1 MKAYRGE
8 EIVCE
13 CGRIAGNFR
22 KDVAVDARISAEDIA
37 ISLPGAPD
45 FLGRYLCPDCKME
58 VARFEGGQ
66 WHAMTRR
73 GWL

>member
-8 EIVCE
+8 EIICD
-13 CGRIAGNFR
+13 CGRIVGNFGN
-22 KDVAVDARISAEDIA
+22 DVPDGASISSHDIA

-45 FLGRYLCPDCKME
+45 FLGRYLCPDCQMD
-58 VARFEGGQ
+58 VARFERGN
-66 WHAMTRR
+66 WRVLTRR